1 MLFVMFSRGCRVFRP
16 FNHEGRE
23 VDAITRWRLRSCR
36 WRIELAVFPSGTTR
50 TNATTMCAAD
60 LGDGH
65 VKSKSCE
72 YRSRAMDPIKFRTR
86 QLPGFFVAAVATAA
100 ALRHLLH
107 VPREQIRNTVLRTVA
122 IANFLAVVFFRWKRR
137 P

>member
-36 WRIELAVFPSGTTR
+36 QRIEPAVFPSGTTR

-65 VKSKSCE
+65 VKSKILRVSIPRDGPDQVSDE
-72 YRSRAMDPIKFRTR
+72 AATWLLRRRGGDGRGLASFASRS
-86 QLPGFFVAAVATAA
+86 
-100 ALRHLLH
+100 
-107 VPREQIRNTVLRTVA
+107 REQIRNTVMRTVA
-122 IANFLAVVFFRWKRR
+122 IAIFLAVVFFRWKRR